1 LDVKLKSAE
10 ADAERGQQEVSRMT
24 ISVSSATQVQ
34 TPVEVQP
41 ASARQPVSA
50 PKPPAATVPQAA
62 ATVNISA
69 AAQSLQEVTETPAQT
84 TREAGAGDLQARRL
98 LAREAAA
105 QALK

>member
-1 LDVKLKSAE
+1 
-10 ADAERGQQEVSRMT
+10 MT
-24 ISVSSATQVQ
+24 ISVNSATHVQ
-34 TPVEVQP
+34 TPVEVQA

-50 PKPPAATVPQAA
+50 PKPPAATAPQAA

-69 AAQSLQEVTETPAQT
+69 AAQALQEVTETQAQT
-84 TREAGAGDLQARRL
+84 TREAGSGDLQARRL